1 MTTMRMQTGVNSVSV
16 GDVPSDKLALLEQ
29 GWSNYDIEMTCG
41 SPMERLIMQNGYHY
55 LKPDPYGPERKRAY
69 LKLDLDVATGTMEAS
84 ADQSYS
90 QTYKAND
97 IDGGKVR
104 HFEPMPDEL
113 VGSVV
118 FQRLVAGFVKKM
130 LSAFDIKLDVAKVGV
145 HAVRYE
151 TVEGQPSF
159 SSPIWL
165 HKDDEPV
172 VFVTVIDE
180 TEGLIGGDSIIAQTI
195 KSIERV
201 THLAPFEGVLLTKSC
216 LHAVTPMEAPSGCK
230 RAHRDI
236 LLVTLEEPDDVVVLK
251 PVTEA
256 PEKKA
261 S

>member
-1 MTTMRMQTGVNSVSV
+1 MKTIKLQADINSNSVENV
-16 GDVPSDKLALLEQ
+16 AEDKLALHEQ
-29 GWSNYDIEMTCG
+29 GWSNYDTEMTCG
-41 SPMERLIMQNGYHY
+41 SPMERLMMQNGYHY

-69 LKLDLDVATGTMEAS
+69 LKLDLDVAKGTIEAS

-90 QTYKAND
+90 QTYKANN

-104 HFEPMPDEL
+104 HFEPMPDAL

-118 FQRLVAGFVKKM
+118 FQRLVLGFIEKM
-130 LSAFDIKLDVAKVGV
+130 LSVFELKLDVAKIGV

-151 TVEGQPSF
+151 TVGGQPSF
-159 SSPIWL
+159 SSPVWL

-180 TEGLIGGDSIIAQTI
+180 TEGMVGGDSIIAQSI

-236 LLVTLEEPDDVVVLK
+236 LLVTLEEPDDLAVLK
-251 PVTEA
+251 PVTEV

>member
-1 MTTMRMQTGVNSVSV
+1 MPINNLQAAINRTSDARAVA
-16 GDVPSDKLALLEQ
+16 DKLALHKN
-29 GWSNYDIEMTCG
+29 GWSQYDTQVTCG
-41 SPMERLIMQNGYHY
+41 SPMERLMMQNAYHY
-55 LKPDPYGPERKRAY
+55 LKPDPYGAERKRAY
-69 LKLDLDVATGTMEAS
+69 LKLDLNVSTGAMSIS

-90 QTYKAND
+90 QTYKANN

-104 HFEPMPDEL
+104 HFEPMPDAL
-113 VGSVV
+113 VESAA
-118 FQRLVAGFVKKM
+118 FQRLVVGFVEKM
-130 LSAFDIKLDVAKVGV
+130 LELFELKLDVAKIGV

-151 TVEGQPSF
+151 TVGGQPSF

-180 TEGLIGGDSIIAQTI
+180 TEGMIGGDSIIAQSI

-230 RAHRDI
+230 IAHRDI
-236 LLVTLEEPDDVVVLK
+236 LLVTLEEPDDFVVLK
-251 PVTEA
+251 PAAEASTE
-256 PEKKA
+256 KA